1 LLAEKNQN
9 LKRLTSEVADLTL
22 RNNELSEQIKA
33 SQDGLLATSEKLQL
47 KEGEV
52 SKLQADLEQA

>member
-1 LLAEKNQN
+1 
-9 LKRLTSEVADLTL
+9 LTSENDDLTL
-22 RNNELSEQIKA
+22 RNNELSKQIKV